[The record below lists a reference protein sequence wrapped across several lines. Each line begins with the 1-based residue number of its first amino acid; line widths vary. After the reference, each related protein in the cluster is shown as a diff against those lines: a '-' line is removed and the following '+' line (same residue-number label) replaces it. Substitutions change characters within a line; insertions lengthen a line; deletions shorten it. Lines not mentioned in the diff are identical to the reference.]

1 MTVARSFLRP
11 WSVIEIP
18 GGFRVD
24 DASGKRLGYF
34 YAWSDA
40 NAAHPRGDVLTADEA
55 RRMAE
60 EFAKIPKP

>member
-1 MTVARSFLRP
+1 MAVARSFPRP

-24 DASGKRLGYF
+24 DASGERLGYF
-34 YAWSDA
+34 AWSGA
-40 NAAHPRGDVLTADEA
+40 NAAHRLGDVLTVEEA

-60 EFAKIPKP
+60 EFANTPEP